1 MALLAEAKRLWNK
14 HVHFLQLHYAYIL
27 FLCFFFSGCFY
38 FDPNGVRPNYIDAL
52 FMMVSTSTCTGLN
65 TVTITDMSTYQ
76 QSLIFVSSIF
86 GSSVFISCVIVFV
99 RKHAFEDRFEEI
111 VQYNRK
117 KHEEQDRNR
126 GSRSSDLELG
136 TGGPLTSLGRRFS
149 SISAHRSSDDF
160 HPEIRVVRRPS
171 ILEDLSAKQQEE
183 ENHRNMDTTSTSSN
197 DLIQQPNA
205 IKNATP
211 EPSPNPSRLATP
223 LQSRRNSLIGSVHPL
238 ETDTEESA
246 DEVFKKQ
253 RSASLNDRRSMQSD
267 DTSNILPNDDD
278 DQGDPNAQ
286 TIMFADDIDNQR
298 QQARNMRKRRTADKD
313 GDYAH
318 RNLSA
323 LVSKEQLTQ
332 EERFNLGGA
341 EYRALHTLSF
351 IVPLY
356 YLCIPV
362 FFSFVFRIYFATSEY
377 GQWVLDTSNGSNN
390 GAVNPW
396 FMSFFTAIA
405 GFNNVGLLPLDD
417 SVVPFQKSPLFLLAL
432 AFLILVGNT
441 AFALLLRLIIWV
453 MWVTTPVSRQ
463 VHKDSLRF
471 LLDHPRRCFT
481 TLFPSMQ
488 TWWLFLILS
497 IITVTELVMFLIL
510 DYWLPVVQDIPW
522 GYRVLDGL
530 FQSISTRNAGF
541 SVIDISQVNP
551 GLTIIYV
558 VAMYISVY
566 PVTISMRRTN
576 VYQERS
582 LGIYGSEDDE
592 EPNFTDLDLAERPT
606 FVGLKRSNT
615 LSSIMTTTRGLA
627 KGIKRPDFFVMQ
639 QVQRQLSSDLAWI
652 VIGIFLICV
661 IESGQIMSTS
671 PITVFSVIYEC
682 VSAFANVGASLGYP
696 GTSTSQTAQYG
707 TLSKLIVICLMYRG
721 RHRGLPAAIDRAVLL
736 PSDQWHEKE
745 REDIQFK
752 RRNTTV
758 STASPTRGNSS
769 AVFYRSRTM

>member
-1 MALLAEAKRLWNK
+1 
-14 HVHFLQLHYAYIL
+14 Y
-27 FLCFFFSGCFY
+27 
-38 FDPNGVRPNYIDAL
+38 
-52 FMMVSTSTCTGLN
+52 
-65 TVTITDMSTYQ
+65 
-76 QSLIFVSSIF
+76 
-86 GSSVFISCVIVFV
+86 V

-111 VQYNRK
+111 VQYNKK

-136 TGGPLTSLGRRFS
+136 TGRPFGSIGRRFS
-149 SISAHRSSDDF
+149 SISAAHRSSDDF

-171 ILEDLSAKQQEE
+171 ILEDLSAKQKEE
-183 ENHRNMDTTSTSSN
+183 ENNRNMDTESTSSN

-205 IKNATP
+205 IMNATP
-211 EPSPNPSRLATP
+211 ITSPNVSRLATP

-238 ETDTEESA
+238 ETDTEDSF
-246 DEVFKKQ
+246 DGFINKQ
-253 RSASLNDRRSMQSD
+253 RSSSLNDRQSIQSD
-267 DTSNILPNDDD
+267 DTGNILPNDDD
-278 DQGDPNAQ
+278 DRGDPNAQ
-286 TIMFADDIDNQR
+286 TIMFADDIDSQR
-298 QQARNMRKRRTADKD
+298 QRARNMRNRRTADKD
-313 GDYAH
+313 SDYAH
-318 RNLSA
+318 RNLSV

-341 EYRALHTLSF
+341 EYRALHTLAF

-362 FFSFVFRIYFATSEY
+362 FFSFIFRIYFATSEY
-377 GQWVLDTSNGSNN
+377 GKWVLDTSNGSNN
-390 GAVNPW
+390 APVNLW

-417 SVVPFQKSPLFLLAL
+417 SVIPFQKSPVFLLSL

-441 AFALLLRLIIWV
+441 AFALLLRFIIWI

-488 TWWLFLILS
+488 TWWLFLILF
-497 IITVTELVMFLIL
+497 IITVTELIMFLIL
-510 DYWLPVVQDIPW
+510 NYWLPVVQDIPW

-541 SVIDISQVNP
+541 SVIDISTVNP

-558 VAMYISVY
+558 IAMYISVY

-592 EPNFTDLDLAERPT
+592 EPNFTDVDLAERPS

-627 KGIKRPDFFVMQ
+627 KNIKRPDFFVMQ

-661 IESGQIMSTS
+661 IESGPIMSTS

-696 GTSTSQTAQYG
+696 GTSTSQTAQYH
-707 TLSKLIVICLMYRG
+707 TLSKLIIICLMYRG
-721 RHRGLPAAIDRAVLL
+721 RHRGKYRAHTNTMNVTRANPFAITGLPAAIDRAVLL

-745 REDIQFK
+745 REDLQFK
-752 RRNTTV
+752 RRNTNV
-758 STASPTRGNSS
+758 STISPTRGTSS